1 MPTER
6 LEVRLDSEHRR
17 KLSELAER
25 KGAPVSKVVREM
37 IERAYDE
44 ALSER
49 RGRAARELG
58 RLTVEDVPDPKTLS
72 GQLEGAH
79 EPTDVP

>member
-1 MPTER
+1 MSTER
-6 LEVRLDSEHRR
+6 LEVRLDSEQRR

-25 KGAPVSKVVREM
+25 KGARVSMVVREM

-44 ALSER
+44 ALLEGR
-49 RGRAARELG
+49 ARAARELG
-58 RLTVEDVPDPKTLS
+58 RLAVEDVPDPETLR

-79 EPTDVP
+79 EPTDIP